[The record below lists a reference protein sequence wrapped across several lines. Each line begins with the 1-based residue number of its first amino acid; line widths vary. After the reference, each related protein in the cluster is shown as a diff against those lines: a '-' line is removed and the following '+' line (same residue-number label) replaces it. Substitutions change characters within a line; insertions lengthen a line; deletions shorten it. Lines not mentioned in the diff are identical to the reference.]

1 MRTNRQ
7 KSKIKKPLDILG
19 AIERNTLYM
28 NFIQY
33 VDNLAKISDDLNAIS
48 IIISE
53 LDLTVVVG
61 KEDSADIRNFLS
73 GEILRRADTINNISN
88 DIYIG
93 GKEYKKKYQEAM
105 QKWHKIEKKYK
116 YFMYKIVIDIT
127 NFFIE

>member
-28 NFIQY
+28 HFIQY

>member
-1 MRTNRQ
+1 MH
-7 KSKIKKPLDILG
+7 
-19 AIERNTLYM
+19 
-28 NFIQY
+28 FVQY

-53 LDLTVVVG
+53 L
-61 KEDSADIRNFLS
+61 
-73 GEILRRADTINNISN
+73 NNISN

>member
-1 MRTNRQ
+1 MRTNRP

-28 NFIQY
+28 HFVQY
-33 VDNLAKISDDLNAIS
+33 VDNLTKISDDLNAIS

-53 LDLTVVVG
+53 LDLTDVVG

-88 DIYIG
+88 DI
-93 GKEYKKKYQEAM
+93 
-105 QKWHKIEKKYK
+105 
-116 YFMYKIVIDIT
+116 
-127 NFFIE
+127 

>member
-28 NFIQY
+28 HFVQY

-53 LDLTVVVG
+53 L
-61 KEDSADIRNFLS
+61 
-73 GEILRRADTINNISN
+73 NNISN

-105 QKWHKIEKKYK
+105 QK
-116 YFMYKIVIDIT
+116 
-127 NFFIE
+127 

>member
-28 NFIQY
+28 HFIQY

-53 LDLTVVVG
+53 LDLTDVVG

-105 QKWHKIEKKYK
+105 QK
-116 YFMYKIVIDIT
+116 
-127 NFFIE
+127 